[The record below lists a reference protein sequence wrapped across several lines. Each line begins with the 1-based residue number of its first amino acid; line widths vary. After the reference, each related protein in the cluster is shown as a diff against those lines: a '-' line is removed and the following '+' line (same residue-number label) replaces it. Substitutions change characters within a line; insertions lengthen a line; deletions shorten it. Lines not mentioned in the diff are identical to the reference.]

1 MMIGLIVRGAR
12 SASNGPRG
20 GYRPPVK
27 RQPKTYTPASARLS
41 LACCLLVIIFVT
53 VVMITCPMSP

>member
-12 SASNGPRG
+12 AGARG
-20 GYRPPVK
+20 GTRQPVK

-41 LACCLLVIIFVT
+41 LACCLLVVIFVT
-53 VVMITCPMSP
+53 VVMLTCPMTP